1 MVGPVELPPSS
12 SAICQVN
19 HNQLRILHIS
29 YPRNTGAY
37 RGQKKDF
44 TPIFAEL

>member
-1 MVGPVELPPSS
+1 
-12 SAICQVN
+12 
-19 HNQLRILHIS
+19 LHIS